1 MNWRAVAPLLALAT
15 ALAGCGLKGPLYL
28 PEKSRE
34 VIIRPAPGAA
44 AEAPTPTETPQAAE
58 PAGDPA
64 APAPEVPADSEA
76 PPPGT
81 GHG

>member
-1 MNWRAVAPLLALAT
+1 VTNRPLAPLLALAT

-34 VIIRPAPGAA
+34 VILRPAPGVPAEAA
-44 AEAPTPTETPQAAE
+44 TPAEAPPTAE
-58 PAGDPA
+58 PASGVGVEPE
-64 APAPEVPADSEA
+64 APADRDT

-81 GHG
+81 AHG